1 VGKKRQ
7 QKGNAF
13 LEIELLSPLDKSE
26 IRVQVP
32 NSFG

>member
-1 VGKKRQ
+1 VGKKNNKEVMQRI
-7 QKGNAF
+7 K
-13 LEIELLSPLDKSE
+13 LLSPLDKNE